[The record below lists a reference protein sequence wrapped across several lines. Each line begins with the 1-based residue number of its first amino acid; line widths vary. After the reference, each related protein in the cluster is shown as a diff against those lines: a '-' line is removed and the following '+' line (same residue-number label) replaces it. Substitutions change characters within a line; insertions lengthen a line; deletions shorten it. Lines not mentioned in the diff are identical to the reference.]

1 MFEVFFVRTLRGAIN
16 EIKVC
21 QNISPNSEHKLYNY
35 ANLNYCGKA
44 KCIFLFL
51 LTLPLK
57 PVSMDKMTTA
67 KPVSPEP
74 VSVPVPY
81 SQ

>member
-1 MFEVFFVRTLRGAIN
+1 MHLFVF
-16 EIKVC
+16 
-21 QNISPNSEHKLYNY
+21 
-35 ANLNYCGKA
+35 ANFA
-44 KCIFLFL
+44 
-51 LTLPLK
+51 TE

-81 SQ
+81 SQNTTEFDKFCS